1 MHLPTRDRSN
11 SLTAALAR
19 WSPWVIGAAL
29 SMQLLWVDFTHS
41 VGGKLEDKAFWGRD
55 FVNLWTGG
63 HLLREGRADAIYD
76 VAVFRDYLAG
86 LFGPMGGHNYSYPPV
101 TFPIAQL
108 LSLLPYWLALTL
120 WLGSTG
126 ALFIWA
132 ARRWWPRGWNPLW
145 LAVLTP
151 AALMN
156 VWAGHYGFLI
166 GALFL
171 LGWERLDE
179 RPWQAG
185 LMFGL
190 MLVKPHLAVLV
201 PLVLLVRGQWT
212 ALASG
217 ALTVLIL
224 VAATS
229 AIYGWDVWAQFLF
242 GAGTVQAGLIDAG
255 TSFYGYMSTSLATG
269 LLRLSGDPAL
279 AFGAQM
285 LLGTV
290 AVAMVVAAARGKLP
304 TADLAMMVATATFL
318 VLPYAFNYDLT
329 VVMIAAVRLW
339 ADSEATRA
347 ERALAVTG
355 FLSPQ
360 IGMLLAPLGIP
371 AMPLMLAALF
381 AGQFSRA
388 LRYSAAGPAA
398 PAAAIAT
405 HST

>member
-1 MHLPTRDRSN
+1 MPLPSRDVSR
-11 SLTAALAR
+11 LTAALVR
-19 WSPWVIGAAL
+19 WSPWVIGSAL
-29 SMQLLWVDFTHS
+29 SLLLFWVDFTHS

-55 FVNLWTGG
+55 FVNLWAGG
-63 HLLREGRADAIYD
+63 HLLWDGRAEAIYD
-76 VAVFRDYLAG
+76 VAAYRDYLTG

-108 LSLLPYWLALTL
+108 FSLLPYWLALIL

-126 ALFIWA
+126 ALFVWA
-132 ARRWWPRGWNPLW
+132 ARRWWPSGWNPVW

-156 VWAGHYGFLI
+156 IWAGHYGFLV

-185 LMFGL
+185 LFFGL
-190 MLVKPHLAVLV
+190 MLVKPHLALLV
-201 PLVLLVRGQWT
+201 PLVLLVRGQWQ
-212 ALASG
+212 ALLSG
-217 ALTVLIL
+217 ALTVLVLI
-224 VAATS
+224 AASS
-229 AIYGWDVWAQFLF
+229 AVYGWDIWSHFLF

-255 TSFYGYMSTSLATG
+255 TSFYGYMSTSLATA
-269 LLRLSGDPAL
+269 LLRLSDNL
-279 AFGAQM
+279 VVAFGAQM

-290 AVAMVVAAARGKLP
+290 AVAMVVMAARRNLP

-329 VVMIAAVRLW
+329 VVRIAAVRLW
-339 ADSEATRA
+339 ADPKATRV

-371 AMPLMLAALF
+371 ATPLMLAALF
-381 AGQFSRA
+381 AAQFSRA
-388 LRYSAAGPAA
+388 LRSPAAARAA
-398 PAAAIAT
+398 PAAAT
-405 HST
+405 SMHST

>member
-1 MHLPTRDRSN
+1 M
-11 SLTAALAR
+11 LAR

-29 SMQLLWVDFTHS
+29 SLQLLWVDFTHS
-41 VGGKLEDKAFWGRD
+41 AGGKLEDKAFWGRD

-76 VAVFRDYLAG
+76 VAAYREFLAG

-108 LSLLPYWLALTL
+108 FSLLPYWLSLAL
-120 WLGSTG
+120 WLGATG
-126 ALFIWA
+126 ALFVWA
-132 ARRWWPRGWNPLW
+132 ARRWWPSGWAPLW

-156 VWAGHYGFLI
+156 VWAGHYGFLV

-171 LGWERLDE
+171 LGWQRLDE

-185 LMFGL
+185 LLFGL

-201 PLVLLVRGQWT
+201 PLVLLVRGRWT
-212 ALASG
+212 ALLSG
-217 ALTVLIL
+217 GLTVLVL

-229 AIYGWDVWAQFLF
+229 AIYGWDVWPQFLF

-269 LLRLSGDPAL
+269 LLRLSDNPAL

-285 LLGTV
+285 LLGTA

-339 ADSEATRA
+339 ADPEATRA

-388 LRYSAAGPAA
+388 LRSPAAGPAER
-398 PAAAIAT
+398 AAEASMR
-405 HST
+405 ST

>member
-1 MHLPTRDRSN
+1 M
-11 SLTAALAR
+11 LAR

-29 SMQLLWVDFTHS
+29 SLQLLWVDFTHS
-41 VGGKLEDKAFWGRD
+41 AGGKLEDKAFWGRD

-76 VAVFRDYLAG
+76 VAAYREYLAG

-108 LSLLPYWLALTL
+108 FSLLPYWLALAL
-120 WLGSTG
+120 WLGATG
-126 ALFIWA
+126 ALFLWA
-132 ARRWWPRGWNPLW
+132 ARRWWPSGWAPLW

-156 VWAGHYGFLI
+156 VWAGHYGFLV

-171 LGWERLDE
+171 LGWRRLDE

-185 LMFGL
+185 LLFGL
-190 MLVKPHLAVLV
+190 MLVKPHLALLV
-201 PLVLLVRGQWT
+201 PLVLLVRGRWT
-212 ALASG
+212 ALLSG
-217 ALTVLIL
+217 GLTVLVL

-229 AIYGWDVWAQFLF
+229 LIYGWDVWPQFLF

-269 LLRLSGDPAL
+269 LLRLSDNPAL

-285 LLGTV
+285 LLGTA

-339 ADSEATRA
+339 ADPAATRA

-388 LRYSAAGPAA
+388 LRSPDAGPAGRE
-398 PAAAIAT
+398 AAAST